1 MFGEL
6 YICEIVPI
14 PDDINIDG
22 DDPHHIQWI
31 NEKAQQRAAT
41 YGIHGVD
48 YRLTQ
53 GVIKHIIPAVASTNA
68 VIAGSLFPLLV
79 KNMFVFWKKN
89 ASLCFFKFLCATYF
103 LGQINVKGN

>member
-6 YICEIVPI
+6 HIRAIFSI

-31 NEKAQQRAAT
+31 TEKAQQRAAV

-53 GVIKHIIPAVASTNA
+53 GVVKHIIPAVASTNA
-68 VIAGSLFPLLV
+68 VIAGILFSFLFKTCVRILEE
-79 KNMFVFWKKN
+79 N
-89 ASLCFFKFLCATYF
+89 CFTIIF
-103 LGQINVKGN
+103 